1 MIEVIPAI
9 LTSNPQ
15 ELKQLINQA
24 EEVVERIQID
34 VLDGQFAGNKT
45 IEPSIFETIETNL
58 KLDFQLMTKEPVSW
72 VERCVRV
79 EADRI
84 IGHIEM
90 MASQVEFVEKVI
102 GTSALVGLALDLDT
116 PISELD
122 PEVLASLDVVLVMAV
137 PAGFGGQEFNEEVIN
152 KIELLDKTRKKEKVN
167 FKICVDGGVTE
178 KVIGQLAKAGAD
190 EVCIGRRLFKGDL
203 RENINRFKNLG
214 NK

>member
-137 PAGFGGQEFNEEVIN
+137 PAGFGGQEFNEEAIN